1 MKKSVRVIITV
12 FVVAIGICLAVY
24 PFVSNYFYELRQN
37 EVITDYVTDVE
48 NQGDRAVE
56 TEKEKVIEYNK
67 SLLNANVV
75 LTDPFD
81 PEAIKNA
88 QAEPYNSLLNLN
100 GDGVMG
106 YLYIPSIDVRLSIYH
121 GTSAEVLE
129 SGVGHL
135 EYTSLPMGGEGTHTV
150 LSAHTGLPG
159 KKLFTD
165 LELLEEGDIF
175 YIYVLDE
182 VLAYQV
188 DQITVTVPDD
198 VSELGIYNDKDYVT
212 LITCTPYGVNSHRL
226 LVRGERIPYE
236 EAETAASQNIERKS
250 GSQWMRQY
258 FYGVVAGL
266 IIFLVLLMIFFRIRS
281 WRKKYEG

>member
-1 MKKSVRVIITV
+1 MKKSVRVTITV
-12 FVVAIGICLAVY
+12 FVVAIGICLAAY
-24 PFVSNYFYELRQN
+24 PFVSNYLYELRQD

-56 TEKEKVIEYNK
+56 EEKQKVVEYNK

-81 PEAIKNA
+81 PDAIRNA

-106 YLYIPSIDVRLSIYH
+106 FLYIPAIDVRLSIYH

-135 EYTSLPMGGEGTHTV
+135 EYTSMPMGGEGTHTV
-150 LSAHTGLPG
+150 MSAHTGLPG

-188 DQITVTVPDD
+188 DRIKVTEPDD
-198 VSELGIYNDKDYVT
+198 VSELSIYHDKDYAT
-212 LITCTPYGVNSHRL
+212 LVTCTPYGVNSHRL

-236 EAETAASQNIERKS
+236 EAEAVSQETEKKT

-258 FYGVVAGL
+258 FYGVIVGL
-266 IIFLVLLMIFFRIRS
+266 IIFLILLMIFFKLRS

>member
-1 MKKSVRVIITV
+1 MKKSVRVTITV
-12 FVVAIGICLAVY
+12 FVVAIGICLAAY
-24 PFVSNYFYELRQN
+24 PFVSNYLYELRQD

-56 TEKEKVIEYNK
+56 EKQKVVEYNK

-75 LTDPFD
+75 LIDPFD
-81 PEAIKNA
+81 PDAIRNA
-88 QAEPYNSLLNLN
+88 QTEPYNSLLNLN

-106 YLYIPSIDVRLSIYH
+106 FLYIPAIDVRLSIYH

-135 EYTSLPMGGEGTHTV
+135 EYTSMPMGGEGTHTV

-188 DQITVTVPDD
+188 DQIKVTKPDD
-198 VSELGIYNDKDYVT
+198 VSELSIYHDKDYVT
-212 LITCTPYGVNSHRL
+212 LVTCTPYGVNSHRL
-226 LVRGERIPYE
+226 LVRGERIPYQ
-236 EAETAASQNIERKS
+236 EAEAASQETEKKT

-258 FYGVVAGL
+258 FYGVIVGL
-266 IIFLVLLMIFFRIRS
+266 IIFLILLMIFFKLRS

>member
-1 MKKSVRVIITV
+1 MKKSVRVTITV
-12 FVVAIGICLAVY
+12 FVVAIGICLAAY
-24 PFVSNYFYELRQN
+24 PFVSNYLYELRQD

-56 TEKEKVIEYNK
+56 EEKQKVVEYNK

-81 PEAIKNA
+81 PDAIRNA

-106 YLYIPSIDVRLSIYH
+106 FLYIPAIDVRLSIYH

-135 EYTSLPMGGEGTHTV
+135 EYTSMPMGGDGTHTV

-188 DQITVTVPDD
+188 DRIKVTEPDD
-198 VSELGIYNDKDYVT
+198 VSELSIYHDKDYAT
-212 LITCTPYGVNSHRL
+212 LVTCTPYGVNSHRL

-236 EAETAASQNIERKS
+236 EAEAVSQETEKKT

-258 FYGVVAGL
+258 FYGVIVGL
-266 IIFLVLLMIFFRIRS
+266 IIFLILLMIFFKLRS

>member
-1 MKKSVRVIITV
+1 MKKSVRVTITV
-12 FVVAIGICLAVY
+12 FVVAIGICLAAY
-24 PFVSNYFYELRQN
+24 PFVSNYLYELRQD

-56 TEKEKVIEYNK
+56 EEKQKVVEYNK

-81 PEAIKNA
+81 PDAIRNA

-106 YLYIPSIDVRLSIYH
+106 FLYIPAIDVRLSIYH

-135 EYTSLPMGGEGTHTV
+135 EYTSMPMGGEGTHTV

-188 DQITVTVPDD
+188 DQIKVTEPDD
-198 VSELGIYNDKDYVT
+198 VSELSIYHDKDYVT
-212 LITCTPYGVNSHRL
+212 LVTCTPYGVNSHRL
-226 LVRGERIPYE
+226 LVRGEGIPYE
-236 EAETAASQNIERKS
+236 EAEAVSQETEKKT

-258 FYGVVAGL
+258 FYGVIVGL
-266 IIFLVLLMIFFRIRS
+266 IIFLILLMIFFKLRS

>member
-1 MKKSVRVIITV
+1 MKKSVRVTITV
-12 FVVAIGICLAVY
+12 FVVAIGICLAAY
-24 PFVSNYFYELRQN
+24 PFVSNYLYELRQD

-56 TEKEKVIEYNK
+56 EEKQKVVEYNK

-81 PEAIKNA
+81 PDAIRNA

-106 YLYIPSIDVRLSIYH
+106 FLYIPAIDVRLSIYH

-135 EYTSLPMGGEGTHTV
+135 EYTSMPMGGEGTHTV

-188 DQITVTVPDD
+188 DRIKITEPDD
-198 VSELGIYNDKDYVT
+198 VSELSIYHDKDYAT
-212 LITCTPYGVNSHRL
+212 LVTCTPYGVNSHRL

-236 EAETAASQNIERKS
+236 EAEAVSQETEKKT

-258 FYGVVAGL
+258 FYGVIVGL
-266 IIFLVLLMIFFRIRS
+266 IIFLILLMIFFKLRS

>member
-1 MKKSVRVIITV
+1 MKKSVRVTITV
-12 FVVAIGICLAVY
+12 FVVAIGICLAAY
-24 PFVSNYFYELRQN
+24 PFVSNYLYELRQD

-56 TEKEKVIEYNK
+56 EEKQKVVEYNK

-81 PEAIKNA
+81 PDAIRNA

-106 YLYIPSIDVRLSIYH
+106 FLYIPAIDVRLSIYH

-135 EYTSLPMGGEGTHTV
+135 EYTSMPMGGDGTHTV
-150 LSAHTGLPG
+150 MSAHTGLPG

-188 DQITVTVPDD
+188 DRIKVTEPDD
-198 VSELGIYNDKDYVT
+198 VSELSIYHDKDYVT
-212 LITCTPYGVNSHRL
+212 LVTCTPYGVNSHRL

-236 EAETAASQNIERKS
+236 EAEAVSQETEKKT

-258 FYGVVAGL
+258 FYGVIVGL
-266 IIFLVLLMIFFRIRS
+266 IIFLILLMIFFKLRS

>member
-1 MKKSVRVIITV
+1 MKKSVRVTITV
-12 FVVAIGICLAVY
+12 FVVAIGICLAAY
-24 PFVSNYFYELRQN
+24 PFVSNYLYELRQD

-56 TEKEKVIEYNK
+56 EEKQKVVEYNK

-81 PEAIKNA
+81 PDAIRNA

-106 YLYIPSIDVRLSIYH
+106 FLYIPAIDVRLSIYH

-135 EYTSLPMGGEGTHTV
+135 EYTSMPMGGDGTHTV

-188 DQITVTVPDD
+188 DRIKITEPDD
-198 VSELGIYNDKDYVT
+198 VSELSIYHDKDYAT
-212 LITCTPYGVNSHRL
+212 LVTCTPYGVNSHRL

-236 EAETAASQNIERKS
+236 EAEAVSQETEKKT

-258 FYGVVAGL
+258 FYGVIVGL
-266 IIFLVLLMIFFRIRS
+266 IIFLILLMIFFKLRS

>member
-1 MKKSVRVIITV
+1 MKKSVRVTITV
-12 FVVAIGICLAVY
+12 IVVAIGICLAAY
-24 PFVSNYFYELRQN
+24 PFVSNYLYELRQE
-37 EVITDYVTDVE
+37 EVISGYVTDVE
-48 NQGDRAVE
+48 NQGDKAVE

-81 PEAIKNA
+81 PDAIKNA

-106 YLYIPSIDVRLSIYH
+106 FLYIPSISLRLSIYH
-121 GTSAEVLE
+121 GTSTEVLE

-135 EYTSLPMGGEGTHTV
+135 EYTSMPMGGEGTHAV

-165 LELLEEGDIF
+165 LELLEEGDVF

-188 DQITVTVPDD
+188 DQITVTDPHD
-198 VSELGIYNDKDYVT
+198 VSELAIYHDKDYVT

-236 EAETAASQNIERKS
+236 EADAVSQEIEKKT

-258 FYGVVAGL
+258 FYGVIAGL
-266 IIFLVLLMIFFRIRS
+266 IIFLILLIIFFRIRS
-281 WRKKYEG
+281 WRKKDEG

>member
-1 MKKSVRVIITV
+1 MKKSVRVTITV
-12 FVVAIGICLAVY
+12 FVVAIGICLAAY
-24 PFVSNYFYELRQN
+24 PFVSNYLYELRQD

-56 TEKEKVIEYNK
+56 EEKQKVVEYNK

-75 LTDPFD
+75 LIDPFD
-81 PEAIKNA
+81 PDAIRNA

-106 YLYIPSIDVRLSIYH
+106 FLYIPAIDVRLSIYH

-135 EYTSLPMGGEGTHTV
+135 EYTSMPMGGEGTHTV
-150 LSAHTGLPG
+150 MSAHTGLPG

-188 DQITVTVPDD
+188 DRIKVTEPDD
-198 VSELGIYNDKDYVT
+198 VSELSIYHDKDYVT
-212 LITCTPYGVNSHRL
+212 LVTCTPYGVNSHRL

-236 EAETAASQNIERKS
+236 EAEAVSQETEKKT

-258 FYGVVAGL
+258 FYGVIVGL
-266 IIFLVLLMIFFRIRS
+266 IIFLILLMIFFKLRS

>member
-1 MKKSVRVIITV
+1 MEKSVRVTITV
-12 FVVAIGICLAVY
+12 FVVAIGICLAAY
-24 PFVSNYFYELRQN
+24 PFVSNYLYELRQD

-56 TEKEKVIEYNK
+56 EEKQKVVEYNK

-81 PEAIKNA
+81 PDAIRNA

-106 YLYIPSIDVRLSIYH
+106 FLYIPAIDVRLSIYH

-135 EYTSLPMGGEGTHTV
+135 EYTSMPMGGEGTHTV

-188 DQITVTVPDD
+188 DQIKVTEPDD
-198 VSELGIYNDKDYVT
+198 VSELSIYHDKDYVT
-212 LITCTPYGVNSHRL
+212 LVTCTPYGVNSHRL
-226 LVRGERIPYE
+226 LVRGTRVPYVE
-236 EAETAASQNIERKS
+236 EEKEQTENKASFMASSWMKQYAIAVAA
-250 GSQWMRQY
+250 GT
-258 FYGVVAGL
+258 VLVAVILSVG
-266 IIFLVLLMIFFRIRS
+266 IFLDRKG
-281 WRKKYEG
+281 RKKQ